1 MMRRPG
7 GELATRPLHFI
18 WITDCS
24 GSMKSNGKI
33 QALNTAIR
41 EAIPHMQR
49 VADENP
55 NADVLVRA
63 IRFASGAQWHLA
75 QETPVSQFK
84 WSDLSAG
91 GTTDMGKAL
100 TMVAEQLKIPPMSE
114 RALPPVLA
122 LVSDGQPTDNF
133 PKGLAA
139 LMEQPWGKKAVRIAI
154 AIGEDADHEVL
165 RKFIGH
171 PEIEPLQANN
181 PEALVNYIRWVST
194 AVLQAAS
201 SPASQVSPP
210 DQTAPQPSGAT
221 SIGQS
226 GMISPSSTNV
236 PASTPAGA
244 GTAGAAPHVA
254 IPAAPAPVAAT
265 LSAASDVW

>member
-24 GSMKSNGKI
+24 GSMKSDGKI

-55 NADVLVRA
+55 NAEVLVRA
-63 IRFASGAQWHLA
+63 LKFSSGAQWHLA
-75 QETPVSQFK
+75 QPTRVADFT
-84 WSDLSAG
+84 WSDLAAN

-100 TMVAEQLKIPPMSE
+100 ALVAEQLKMPPMSE

-133 PKGLAA
+133 QKGLAS
-139 LMEQPWGKKAVRIAI
+139 LMDEPWGKKAVRVAI
-154 AIGEDADHEVL
+154 AIGDDADLDVL
-165 RKFIGH
+165 RQFIGH
-171 PEIEPLQANN
+171 PEIEPLRANN
-181 PEALVNYIRWVST
+181 PEALVNSIKWVST

-201 SPASQVSPP
+201 SPASQTSAAIAPGSMSIS
-210 DQTAPQPSGAT
+210 QTGA
-221 SIGQS
+221 
-226 GMISPSSTNV
+226 ISSSTSSSSS
-236 PASTPAGA
+236 P
-244 GTAGAAPHVA
+244 TAG
-254 IPAAPAPVAAT
+254 PALNFPAPVALPAAVPAGASGAVPA
-265 LSAASDVW
+265 SAADVW